1 MNAQRQAEEGGG
13 LLSVISGITND
24 TMNEIA
30 EINPDMFDETAH
42 WTEDDA
48 ALLEFDRGDSSDE
61 DGLVEDNENEDVPP
75 QGETASGSVGIDK
88 LSEAVRENLGEDY
101 YNALKGIQ
109 AQYTRDRQSESELRA
124 SQDEVATLKA
134 EMSGIVAEWN
144 ALKDEATDDEDYDE
158 GVDEDV
164 DELSQEAQ
172 GMYENMSPA
181 HKRLFGIMLRENG
194 TEWAKD
200 NGYVRMEDVEQ
211 RETQKQQVEERRT
224 VLVSAVDQG
233 MEKYGEL
240 FGYRDAGGKFVPNA
254 ELKGR

>member
-1 MNAQRQAEEGGG
+1 
-13 LLSVISGITND
+13 
-24 TMNEIA
+24 
-30 EINPDMFDETAH
+30 
-42 WTEDDA
+42 
-48 ALLEFDRGDSSDE
+48 
-61 DGLVEDNENEDVPP
+61 
-75 QGETASGSVGIDK
+75 
-88 LSEAVRENLGEDY
+88 
-101 YNALKGIQ
+101 
-109 AQYTRDRQSESELRA
+109 
-124 SQDEVATLKA
+124 
-134 EMSGIVAEWN
+134 MSGIVAEWN

-254 ELKGR
+254 ELKGKMTDAYNFLGGNTFKGTLLDVFEYGCKEEIFAMRDSAPQVRPTGVDELLAKRVRASQGANGSSSGKGAPPNLYDNSRNEKGRRRMTIADVAKRAARHTMLTT